1 MTLTSQVMPVHEVN
15 QKMNLE
21 PKYKQ
26 FSKKNAVAFSP
37 ISFALAACG
46 GGGGSTSDNM
56 ATAVTYPITGN
67 NFIDAS
73 IQGSIWSTSNGPLTY
88 AVANGFSGETWND
101 ISGVNAT
108 LSSAM
113 DQLEHFTNLQ
123 VKNLGNFSDPTSAAN
138 AGATIVLSLDGDVI
152 SSTMGDTVWAVGF
165 YPDTEDTLYD
175 HVAGDMFLNI
185 NSAANYLP
193 AGAYAPG
200 GKGFMLLLHELG
212 HTVGLKHPHDDG
224 GNGRLTYE
232 EAGYAQYDDQTYTLM
247 AYDDEFG
254 DVLNAPS
261 TFMLG
266 DVLGLMSLYGV
277 NQNTNTGDTTYSF
290 DNSTARKTLWDASGS
305 DTLDLT
311 AMTDPVTI
319 YLTYLYSEA
328 DLGIEYGH
336 IIQNPE
342 TGSQKWH
349 HLLGEYE
356 IVSCGSGDD
365 VIYGDENANI
375 LSGGAGDDF
384 ISGYEGDDLLYG
396 ETGADFFMLAS
407 GHGNDIIKDFELGV
421 DTCGFWDG
429 AGYDASLA
437 TLSSTA
443 NGDAIYMMSDGS
455 SLLLEGVLYSDFS
468 VVA

>member
-1 MTLTSQVMPVHEVN
+1 MKPFVQKKTLAKKKALALSPVG
-15 QKMNLE
+15 L
-21 PKYKQ
+21 
-26 FSKKNAVAFSP
+26 
-37 ISFALAACG
+37 ALAACG
-46 GGGGSTSDNM
+46 GGGGGETSSSTM
-56 ATAVTYPITGN
+56 AVAIEFPLTGN

-73 IQGSIWSTSNGPLTY
+73 TQGSKWSTSNGPLTY

-101 ISGVNAT
+101 ISGVNAA
-108 LSSAM
+108 LSLAM
-113 DQLEHFTNLQ
+113 AQLEHFTNLQ
-123 VKNLGNFSDPTSAAN
+123 VENLGNFSDPTSAAN
-138 AGATIVLSLDGDVI
+138 GGATIVLSLDGDVI
-152 SSTMGDTVWAVGF
+152 SSNMGDTVWAVGH

-175 HVAGDMFLNI
+175 HIAGDMFLNI

-193 AGAYAPG
+193 AGAYVPG

-212 HTVGLKHPHDDG
+212 HTIGLKHPHDDG

-290 DNSTARKTLWDASGS
+290 YNSTVRKTLWDASGS

-319 YLTYLYSEA
+319 YLTDFYSEA

-336 IIQNPE
+336 IIQNPG
-342 TGSQKWH
+342 TVSQKWH

-356 IVSCGSGDD
+356 SVSCGSGND
-365 VIYGDENANI
+365 VIFGDENANI

-384 ISGYEGDDLLYG
+384 IGGYEGNDILYG
-396 ETGADFFMLAS
+396 GAGEDFFMLAA
-407 GHGNDIIKDFELGV
+407 GHGQDIIRDFKLGV
-421 DTCGFWDG
+421 DTCGFWNG
-429 AGYDASLA
+429 SNYDASLA
-437 TLSSTA
+437 TLSSDV
-443 NGDAIYMMSDGS
+443 NGDAIYHLADGS
-455 SLLLEGVLYSDFS
+455 SLLLEGVLHADIASI
-468 VVA
+468 A